1 MATKEMKRQGLPA
14 FVTPKKEAG
23 AGRGF
28 VNPRRVNESD
38 EDYISPE
45 MRYQMSKDLL
55 ESRESEATKKA
66 YEKFMGMKKGGSVSK
81 RADGLA
87 IKGKTRGTMITMCGG
102 GMTKRK

>member
-14 FVTPKKEAG
+14 FVTPKREAG

-55 ESRESEATKKA
+55 ESRESEATNKA
-66 YEKFMGMKKGGSVSK
+66 YDKFMGMKKGGVT
-81 RADGLA
+81 RADGCITKGHTKGRMVA
-87 IKGKTRGTMITMCGG
+87 MASGGKTC
-102 GMTKRK
+102 